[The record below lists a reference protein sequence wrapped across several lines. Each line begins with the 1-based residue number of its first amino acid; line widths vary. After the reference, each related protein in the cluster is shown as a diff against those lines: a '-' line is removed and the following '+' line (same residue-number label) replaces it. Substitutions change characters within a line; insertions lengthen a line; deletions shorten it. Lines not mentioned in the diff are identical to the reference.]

1 VRIGRW
7 LVLIGGDILT
17 SIDGE
22 PIATERD
29 LLLFLDTN
37 TEVNQTIQVT
47 IWRDGEE
54 LTVPVTL
61 TERPR

>member
-1 VRIGRW
+1 MGRFI
-7 LVLIGGDILT
+7 VLIGGDILT

-29 LLLFLDTN
+29 LILFLDTH
-37 TEVNQTIQVT
+37 TEINQTIQVT

-54 LTVPVTL
+54 LTVPVIL